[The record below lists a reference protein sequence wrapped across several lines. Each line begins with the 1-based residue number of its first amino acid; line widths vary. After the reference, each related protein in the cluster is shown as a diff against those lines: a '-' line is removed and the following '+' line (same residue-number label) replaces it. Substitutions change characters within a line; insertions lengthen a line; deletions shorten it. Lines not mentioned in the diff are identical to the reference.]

1 MKYILILSLA
11 LFLSQAASAQS
22 IRSKINKGN
31 EEYDQEK
38 YEEAL
43 SAYQDALLDD
53 PMNEAGVFNKGDALY
68 KLKKYDEAVEAYQKI
83 LSGKDIN
90 LSAQSYYNIGNA
102 QFQQNKLQE
111 CINSYI
117 KSLELNPDDFDVKYN
132 LELARAKLK
141 ELADKQPQ
149 QQQGGKSKPIKPSE
163 FAKKLK
169 KQAEALA
176 AQRKY
181 KQANKLM
188 QDGLKKDKT
197 VAFYERFIQRIQDI
211 VDINS

>member
-1 MKYILILSLA
+1 MKYILILSA
-11 LFLSQAASAQS
+11 AFFLFQAASAQS

-117 KSLELNPDDFDVKYN
+117 KSLELNSDDFDVKYN

-149 QQQGGKSKPIKPSE
+149 QQQGGQNQKQQSGEQQQGEQESE
-163 FAKKLK
+163 KDQQNQD
-169 KQAEALA
+169 KQ
-176 AQRKY
+176 K
-181 KQANKLM
+181 
-188 QDGLKKDKT
+188 
-197 VAFYERFIQRIQDI
+197 
-211 VDINS
+211 